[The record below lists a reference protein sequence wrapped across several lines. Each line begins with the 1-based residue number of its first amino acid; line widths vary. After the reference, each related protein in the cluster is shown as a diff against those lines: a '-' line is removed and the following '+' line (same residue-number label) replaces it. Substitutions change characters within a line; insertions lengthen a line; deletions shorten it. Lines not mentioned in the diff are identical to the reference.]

1 VQESPQGAAILT
13 RFVSAFLTSDAPG
26 N

>member
-1 VQESPQGAAILT
+1 QESPQGAAILT
-13 RFVSAFLTSDAPG
+13 RFVSAFLTPDAPG